1 MNPLVPFRV
10 ASRVGLLVFGLEN
23 AHHLPVGIPR
33 KVATRA
39 PLGDHTGVY
48 TLPDGG
54 SDAVDDDLEFGLGH
68 VAGLRDGQH
77 LGCHRP
83 DALRRLEDRMV
94 YLKTLLL
101 ALLLVSAAL
110 ELGCDLIGPTLEA
123 GVDSLQVDARVPP
136 AAATVTASGPG
147 RITETS

>member
-83 DALRRLEDRMV
+83 DALRRLEDGMV
-94 YLKTLLL
+94 YLETLLL

-110 ELGCDLIGPTLEA
+110 ELGCDLVGPTLEA
-123 GVDSLQVDARVPP
+123 GVDSL
-136 AAATVTASGPG
+136 
-147 RITETS
+147 